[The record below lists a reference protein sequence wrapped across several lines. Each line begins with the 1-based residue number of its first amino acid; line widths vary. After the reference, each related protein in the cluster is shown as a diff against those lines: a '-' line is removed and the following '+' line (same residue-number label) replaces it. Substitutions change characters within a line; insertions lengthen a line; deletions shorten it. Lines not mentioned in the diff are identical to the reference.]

1 MWNNIYFK
9 SCKHWPLFFLS
20 SDLLSPLPS
29 LSASWELIMAC
40 CPWSSGTLV
49 LACHGEIF
57 TCYLAS
63 LSHIPKLFLT
73 AEWQSSETILFP
85 VVKFCS
91 LLISVRLSGLS
102 IPFALEQLK

>member
-9 SCKHWPLFFLS
+9 SCKHCTLFFLS

-29 LSASWELIMAC
+29 QGASWELIIAC
-40 CPWSSGTLV
+40 CPWSSHTLV
-49 LACHGEIF
+49 LACHEEIF

-73 AEWQSSETILFP
+73 AELQSSEAVCLQSSSFVP
-85 VVKFCS
+85 C
-91 LLISVRLSGLS
+91 
-102 IPFALEQLK
+102 

>member
-29 LSASWELIMAC
+29 QGASWELIMVC

-49 LACHGEIF
+49 LACREEIF
-57 TCYLAS
+57 YM
-63 LSHIPKLFLT
+63 
-73 AEWQSSETILFP
+73 
-85 VVKFCS
+85 
-91 LLISVRLSGLS
+91 LSGVFISYSQTVLKQQSGSLQKWFCLQLS
-102 IPFALEQLK
+102 SFVPC